1 LKISEYEVQWLM
13 DFPLINI
20 WAPKKLIL
28 AIILSFEAV
37 SSTLKKHTNKYK
49 EKLAIIQS
57 IGILIIY
64 LFIY

>member
-1 LKISEYEVQWLM
+1 M